1 MILVV
6 KVIAGLFATVFLINT
21 LDRLIAK
28 YQIKKQFDKLTKA
41 DQETHKAIV
50 AAELRVRGDQALFY
64 VQRCA
69 FDVLKFLT
77 TEAKKA
83 IRDEFSREFIEY
95 GFINS
100 RFAREL
106 QYVDK
111 IYDSKR
117 YNKRARNGFDFFS
130 IAASH
135 AQKTP
140 EFLQKRDIRTSLA
153 EHLIKIGFIRDTDSN
168 GGECFKDVRNVTD
181 VSFLWGEITLTLW
194 LSTDKSKIQRATI
207 QLGFPWQAFVYYGK
221 PEANGEFNWSL
232 EMDSEFMH
240 QEAEDATVRLAETK
254 KKISDWRK
262 KYQESKVEEMM

>member
-1 MILVV
+1 MVLAFQI
-6 KVIAGLFATVFLINT
+6 IAGFFISFFFANITERAILKWGINKQ
-21 LDRLIAK
+21 L
-28 YQIKKQFDKLTKA
+28 KKLSKA

-50 AAELRVRGDQALFY
+50 AAELRVRGERALLS
-64 VQRCA
+64 VQSCA
-69 FDVLKFLT
+69 FDVIKFLT
-77 TEAKKA
+77 TETKKT
-83 IRDEFSREFIEY
+83 IRDEFSRESIEY

-130 IAASH
+130 IAVSH

-153 EHLIKIGFIRDTDSN
+153 EHLTKIGFIRDTDSN
-168 GGECFKDVRNVTD
+168 GGECFKDVSNVTD
-181 VSFLWGEITLTLW
+181 VNFLWGEITLTLW

-254 KKISDWRK
+254 MKISDWRK